1 MPEKRINFTYPANKK
16 ETIMLATE
24 FNSYLLQKKT
34 WVIDGATGTNL
45 LQRGLPAGS
54 APETWLLENP
64 DGIIQLHRDFIES
77 GSDIILTCTFGGTR
91 TRLAHANLG
100 EQVEEINHRAV
111 ELARKAA
118 AGSTCLVAGSIGPSG
133 EMLEPYGSLS
143 AEIAFDIFQ
152 QQAMALLSAGVDLL
166 VIETQFDLN
175 EAQAAIQAVRCLSE
189 IALVVSFSYDRGKRT
204 MMGLKPESVVSAL
217 AGINIQAIGVNCG
230 KSLETNLEVLRE
242 LNELT
247 TLPLWFKPNA
257 GAPQVDELGR
267 THYHISPQE
276 MGAQAK
282 IWVENGARLVG
293 GCCGTSPAHLQA
305 IAHAVHVD

>member
-1 MPEKRINFTYPANKK
+1 
-16 ETIMLATE
+16 MLAKE

-64 DGIIQLHRDFIES
+64 DGILQLHRDFIES

-100 EQVEEINHRAV
+100 EKVEEINSKAV

-118 AGSTCLVAGSIGPSG
+118 KDSTCLVAGSIGPSG
-133 EMLEPYGSLS
+133 EMMEPYGSLS
-143 AEIAFDIFQ
+143 SESAFDIFQ
-152 QQAMALLSAGVDLL
+152 QQARALLAVDIDLL

-175 EAQAAIQAVRCLSE
+175 EAQAAIQAVRSLSE
-189 IALVVSFSYDRGKRT
+189 IALVVSFSYDRGTRT
-204 MMGLKPESVVSAL
+204 MMGLKPETVVSAL
-217 AGINIQAIGVNCG
+217 TDMNVQSIGVNCG
-230 KSLETNLEVLRE
+230 KSLETNLKVLQE
-242 LNELT
+242 LKALT

-257 GAPQVDELGR
+257 GAPQLDELGN
-267 THYHISPQE
+267 THYHITPQD

-293 GCCGTSPAHLQA
+293 GCCGTSPTHLQA
-305 IAHAVHVD
+305 IAQTVHVE